1 METIM
6 LDLELNAPGQQTMP
20 LLSIT
25 SPPHP
30 VTGHSVLRSSGSVTK
45 REFPK

>member
-25 SPPHP
+25 SLPP
-30 VTGHSVLRSSGSVTK
+30 VTGPSVLKSPGSVTK